1 MSSYMTH
8 TWSSV
13 VSFYQKAA
21 PNGVRVARMAELVA
35 RVAASPYAAALHP
48 VTSHY
53 MLRLFAHD
61 TWDTSDDQIQVEH
74 DGEAFEVR
82 YVASGR
88 PHNPQQAPVHSDW
101 HRRDVDGYAA
111 LERCLDH
118 LRWVPS
124 VSAPASSAGG

>member
-1 MSSYMTH
+1 MSTYRTKS
-8 TWSSV
+8 WSSV
-13 VSFYQKAA
+13 VAFYQKDA
-21 PNGVRVARMAELVA
+21 PNGARIARMAELVA
-35 RVAASPYAAALHP
+35 RIAASKYAAALHP

-53 MLRLFAHD
+53 LLRLFAHD
-61 TWDTSDDQIQVEH
+61 SWDTSDDQIQIEH
-74 DGEAFEVR
+74 DGDAFEVR

-88 PHNPQQAPVHSDW
+88 PHNAQQAPVHSTW

-124 VSAPASSAGG
+124 VSTPAPSAGG